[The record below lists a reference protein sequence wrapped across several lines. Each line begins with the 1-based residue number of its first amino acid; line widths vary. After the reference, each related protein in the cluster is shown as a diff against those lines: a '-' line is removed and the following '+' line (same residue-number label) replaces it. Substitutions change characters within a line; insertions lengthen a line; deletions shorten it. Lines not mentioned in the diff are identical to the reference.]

1 MSLTTNFTAIG
12 RLEEIVIDSEKAIK
26 YLQLSTDQ
34 GQLWVKIS
42 KKLSLEIS
50 KLQEALKIGSN
61 LELSGKQKYQA
72 KKGQVVQYKANELK
86 VRGQA
91 QGESEIAKPKAK
103 VLFCKKSTCWKK
115 GGKSACKAL
124 KSELK
129 CRGLNKQVEIQTT
142 GCLKQCKKAPNM
154 VLMPDKAR
162 YSNITNKR
170 VLTLIDKH
178 LVMT

>member
-1 MSLTTNFTAIG
+1 MGLTTNFTAIG
-12 RLEEIVIDSEKAIK
+12 TLEEVVIDSEKTIK
-26 YLQLSTDQ
+26 YLQLDTDQ

-50 KLQEALKIGSN
+50 KLQEALQLGSN

-86 VRGQA
+86 FIGQA
-91 QGESEIAKPKAK
+91 QVEPEVVKPKAK

-129 CRGLNKQVEIQTT
+129 SRGLDKQVEIQST

-162 YSNITNKR
+162 YSNITNKQ
-170 VLTLIDKH
+170 VLKLIDKH
-178 LVMT
+178 LLVN